1 MDIIGLREQSLQ
13 QLESL
18 GLGETGSIILQSVF
32 SLVLLIL
39 LAWLSA
45 YLGKKILYYVIPKF
59 TQKTKNSWDDKLLD
73 EKFIAILSYYLFGGI
88 FFCFDA
94 FIASESIRWFT
105 KNITGTYFVVVSIL
119 LINKIL
125 DIIYEFYKA
134 RNPKEKGNLK
144 IYIQLAK
151 VIIYSLGV
159 LIIIS
164 FFANRNFIDI
174 LKGLGAMIT
183 ILLIVYKD
191 TILGFVAGISLS
203 ANKMLEV
210 GDWISV
216 PQCKA
221 DGTVLEI
228 GLNTVK
234 VQNWDKTISTIPP
247 YKLISESFINWKGME
262 TSGGRRVKRSI
273 NIDIDSIHF
282 LSEDD
287 ICHFEEFS
295 LIKDYIQEKKE
306 EIAKD
311 NQHESKHFNQHRLT
325 NVGTFKKYIE
335 NYLKAKGI
343 ARENMTFLVRQLQS
357 TAKGLPIEI
366 YFFSKVQAWAEYEG
380 IQADIFDHIFAM
392 AQEFGLRVYQD
403 ASAYAVA
410 SLKKQ

>member
-1 MDIIGLREQSLQ
+1 MDIITLRDLSLEQLK
-13 QLESL
+13 SL
-18 GLGETGSIILQSVF
+18 GLGDTGAVILQSVL
-32 SLVLLIL
+32 SLSFLIV
-39 LAWLSA
+39 LAWMSA
-45 YLGKKILYYVIPKF
+45 YIGKQVLYYFIPNF
-59 TQKTKNSWDDKLLD
+59 TKKTRNTWDDRLLD
-73 EKFIAILSYYLFGGI
+73 EKFIIILSYYFFGAI
-88 FFCFDA
+88 FFCFDV

-105 KNITGTYFVVVSIL
+105 KSITGTYFVIVSIL
-119 LINKIL
+119 LINKFL

-134 RNPKEKGNLK
+134 RNPREKGNLK

-191 TILGFVAGISLS
+191 TIVGFVAGISLS

-216 PQCKA
+216 PQCQA

-262 TSGGRRVKRSI
+262 KSGGRRIKRAI

-282 LSEDD
+282 LSDED
-287 ICHFEEFS
+287 INYFEEFS
-295 LIKDYIQEKKE
+295 LIKDYIQEKKK
-306 EIAKD
+306 EISKD

-335 NYLKAKGI
+335 CYLKATGI
-343 ARENMTFLVRQLQS
+343 VREDMTFLVRQLQS

-366 YFFSKVQAWAEYEG
+366 YFFSKVQAWVEYEG
-380 IQADIFDHIFAM
+380 IQDDIFDHIFSV
-392 AQEFGLRVYQD
+392 AQEFRLRVYQD
-403 ASAYAVA
+403 ASAYSVA
-410 SLKKQ
+410 RLSKQ